1 MAAASKVIL
10 LARRQQV
17 LSSAVA
23 ELTKKSSGFSC
34 SISGFECNMSDPAA
48 VNALW
53 DKLEGD
59 GVEIDILALSAAS
72 NGRSAQILEMGSAEI
87 WKVYEMNVRGNLL
100 FAERF
105 AQHTQRSR
113 LEFPKVL
120 LNVSSMGIHDR
131 QIAPQWGTYVSSKS
145 AFAMLLQNIASEIP
159 KNVMQIISFHP
170 GGIYSETQSKICE
183 KDSWEWDDD
192 CLPGHF
198 AVWLATPSAS
208 FLHGRFVWANWDV
221 EELLSE
227 VSMQRILN
235 DPDFLRVGVNGL

>member
-1 MAAASKVIL
+1 MNFIKKFHKTTYPAINPGNPGLSQAGKTVLVAGASTGIGFSIAEAFVMAAASKVIL

-34 SISGFECNMSDPAA
+34 SISGFECDISDPAA

-87 WKVYEMNVRGNLL
+87 WKVYEANVRGNLL
-100 FAERF
+100 FTERF

-113 LEFPKVL
+113 LESPNVL

-183 KDSWEWDDD
+183 KDSWEWDD
-192 CLPGHF
+192 G
-198 AVWLATPSAS
+198 
-208 FLHGRFVWANWDV
+208 
-221 EELLSE
+221 E
-227 VSMQRILN
+227 
-235 DPDFLRVGVNGL
+235 